1 MKSAVG
7 LGICACALLGA
18 RVPAAADGLGSSE
31 PGQPEARPGDPAA
44 CGVKLLRAPDEL
56 LVGIEHKL
64 AALSVCEGR
73 LDVWIV
79 RAVDGLYVIARDE
92 LGRIRER
99 VVADADV
106 AALLIAAWVEI
117 DAALP
122 MVAPGDPTAATARDE
137 RDAPDGAV
145 PPGAA
150 ESPAFLPRVVE
161 AGPPPPAPRR
171 TVGRSS
177 GVDVFYGAA
186 RSGMTT
192 TGVIVDHDVW
202 DHDGL
207 TVAAMLTLHSDVAEP
222 MSIPAGGSFRELS
235 RRGAAVLV
243 ELRRRLGSGL
253 VRFTPSLAF
262 GLGMTSHQVRSTTS
276 DEWGVVSHDT
286 SRLETSGPRIVA
298 SSALGLR
305 LTSTFDLELTAG
317 WMFSGFQDHSGLDP
331 SDHAVTVGI
340 GLRHQR

>member
-18 RVPAAADGLGSSE
+18 QVPAAADGLGSTE
-31 PGQPEARPGDPAA
+31 PGHAEARPSDPGA
-44 CGVKLLRAPDEL
+44 CGVKLLRAPEEL
-56 LVGIEHKL
+56 LVGLEHKL
-64 AALSVCEGR
+64 AALSVCEGQ

-122 MVAPGDPTAATARDE
+122 LVAPGDPTAAAARDE
-137 RDAPDGAV
+137 RDAPDGV

-161 AGPPPPAPRR
+161 REPAPAPRR

-186 RSGMTT
+186 RSGMST
-192 TGVIVDHDVW
+192 TGVIIDHDVW

-207 TVAAMLTLHSDVAEP
+207 TVAAMLTLHRDLAEP
-222 MSIPAGGSFRELS
+222 MSDPASASFRELS

-243 ELRRRLGSGL
+243 ELRRRLGSGRI
-253 VRFTPSLAF
+253 RFTPSLAF
-262 GLGMTSHQVRSTTS
+262 GLGMTSHETRTTTS
-276 DEWGVVSHDT
+276 DEWGVVAHETTTID
-286 SRLETSGPRIVA
+286 TSGPRIVA
-298 SSALGLR
+298 SSAVGLR
-305 LTSTFDLELTAG
+305 ISSVLDLELTAG
-317 WMFSGFQDHSGLDP
+317 WMFSGFQDRRGLDP
-331 SDHAVTVGI
+331 SDHAVTIGM
-340 GLRHQR
+340 GLRYQR